1 MPEPAL
7 AAVVIAAML
16 HLTKP
21 SYLRDL
27 FARNRWA
34 FANAMV
40 VIAGELTLGVLQGI
54 GLGIVLSMVS
64 LIYVTSHPQGV
75 ELGQLPSTEA
85 YRDVQLYPEAIR
97 FPGLLIWRIGGD
109 LFFAS
114 IGHTSATLKTSLAAR
129 PEVKYLLLDFAP
141 VNFIDTSAADGLL
154 SLVHELQNRGIT
166 VAFVRVRDAVRD
178 NMRLAGVEAIVGT
191 NNFYE
196 RTTDG
201 VRAWQRQSS
210 SSAA

>member
-27 FARNRWA
+27 FARNHWA
-34 FANAMV
+34 FANAMI
-40 VIAGELTLGVLQGI
+40 VIAGELMLGVLQGI
-54 GLGIVLSMVS
+54 ALGIVLSMVT
-64 LIYVTSHPQGV
+64 LIYLTSHPQGA

-85 YRDVQLYPEAIR
+85 YRDVQLHPNAIR

-114 IGHTSATLKTSLAAR
+114 IGYTSATLKTSLAAR
-129 PEVKYLLLDFAP
+129 PDVKRLLLDFAP

-154 SLVHELQNRGIT
+154 SLIHRLQNRAE
-166 VAFVRVRDAVRD
+166 VSP
-178 NMRLAGVEAIVGT
+178 LPS
-191 NNFYE
+191 
-196 RTTDG
+196 
-201 VRAWQRQSS
+201 RACATLSETIC
-210 SSAA
+210 ALPV

>member
-27 FARNRWA
+27 FARNHWA
-34 FANAMV
+34 FANAMI
-40 VIAGELTLGVLQGI
+40 VIAGELTLGVPQGI
-54 GLGIVLSMVS
+54 ALGIVLSMVT
-64 LIYVTSHPQGV
+64 LIYLTSHPQGA
-75 ELGQLPSTEA
+75 ELGELPSTEA
-85 YRDVQLYPEAIR
+85 YRDVELHPEAVR

-114 IGHTSATLKTSLAAR
+114 IGYTSVTLKTSLAAR
-129 PEVKYLLLDFAP
+129 PDVKRLLLDFAP
-141 VNFIDTSAADGLL
+141 VNFIDISAADGLL
-154 SLVHELQNRGIT
+154 SLINELQNRGIT
-166 VAFVRVRDAVRD
+166 VAFARVRDAVRG
-178 NMRLAGVEAIVGT
+178 NMRLAGIEAIVGP

-201 VRAWQRQSS
+201 VRAWEQQAS